1 MTSSAICFVPFFFAI
16 DLQIN
21 DNGFLSVQINRTI
34 ILNYIL
40 RAWSIGLS
48 HYQPEQPPDSR
59 PFPSLTKNERLL
71 PLEYSQL
78 GVLEEHGID
87 LVDDLLAERIAIV
100 RVRNFRGHHR
110 FPKRPGSTPYKLCA
124 RLPGSKAPTALR
136 PTLKTQAKTD
146 TTHERPEQHR
156 TLPNNGQHRKNCD
169 PHVLFWS
176 ILINES
182 DPREKRQERER
193 TGKWTFWQLLEA
205 AVLCL
210 IAKFGK

>member
-1 MTSSAICFVPFFFAI
+1 MTTVSSLCRSTIPLFSIIFCARDQLDCPITSPGSP
-16 DLQIN
+16 QI
-21 DNGFLSVQINRTI
+21 VVR
-34 ILNYIL
+34 
-40 RAWSIGLS
+40 
-48 HYQPEQPPDSR
+48 SR
-59 PFPSLTKNERLL
+59 PWQRMNNFCHSNTHSSGSLRNTASISLMIFSQNALL
-71 PLEYSQL
+71 SSVSAASE
-78 GVLEEHGID
+78 
-87 LVDDLLAERIAIV
+87 AIIV
-100 RVRNFRGHHR
+100 SRNG
-110 FPKRPGSTPYKLCA
+110 PGSTPYKLCA
-124 RLPGSKAPTALR
+124 RFPGSKAPTALR

-193 TGKWTFWQLLEA
+193 TGKWTFWQLLES